1 MGFLLPAVEKMVR
14 HGTSGQFCSVL
25 VLSPT
30 RELAS
35 QIENEAVKLTKF
47 HRSIQVVCVVGGT
60 NINTDKKRLSPGVDI
75 LVATPGRMID
85 HLENTP
91 GFAQKLRGSL
101 KTLIMDEAD
110 QVRIFSMT

>member
-1 MGFLLPAVEKMVR
+1 
-14 HGTSGQFCSVL
+14 VL

-60 NINTDKKRLSPGVDI
+60 NINTDKKRLAQKVDI
-75 LVATPGRMID
+75 LVATPGRLQD
-85 HLENTP
+85 HLKNTA
-91 GFAQKLRGSL
+91 GVLCDARLVAFS
-101 KTLIMDEAD
+101 D
-110 QVRIFSMT
+110 RIVAARE